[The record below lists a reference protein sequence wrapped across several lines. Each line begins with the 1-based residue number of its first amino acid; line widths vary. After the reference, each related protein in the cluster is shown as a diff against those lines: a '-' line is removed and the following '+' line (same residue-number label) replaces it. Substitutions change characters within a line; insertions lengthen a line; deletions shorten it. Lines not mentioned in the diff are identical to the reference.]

1 MEARQMKA
9 RVRLVCV
16 FLMLGLSGC
25 PLEKGIEAGVEGND
39 DSDTPSTPALSDAHA
54 GTLLKVTNVGPDDEC
69 AAGGTRIDVGTD
81 DDSDGVLDADE
92 IEQYSRV
99 CDGVSGANGEQGND
113 GADGTAGADG
123 EDGMAGVDGVD
134 GADGADGIDG
144 ADGLAGAEGLTSL
157 MRVTADEPSDT
168 CPAGGSL
175 VETGIDDDR
184 DTVLDDAE
192 IDRSALV
199 CNGQDGADGEDAE
212 SDDDSCF
219 VEHAAD
225 VIRLVCADHT
235 RVLDSHILMPQAATS
250 SSITGG
256 WSAGQAAASDQA
268 GWMSELDSG
277 NPEWLQY
284 DFGTPMVLT
293 QVHAYAVMGRH
304 GVHPVIQGSND
315 GITWTELVALG
326 NGAGPGAAPWHGYGS
341 MSEPIVT
348 STAYRYARLYS
359 EPAPFIYYSW
369 LAFEGVV
376 AR

>member
-1 MEARQMKA
+1 MKA

-16 FLMLGLSGC
+16 LLMLSLSGC

-54 GTLLKVTNVGPDDEC
+54 GTLLKVTSVGPDDEC

-81 DDSDGVLDADE
+81 DDSDGLLDADE

-99 CDGVSGANGEQGND
+99 CNGSSGVDGEQGSD
-113 GADGTAGADG
+113 GSDGTDGADG
-123 EDGMAGVDGVD
+123 EDGMVGSDGVD
-134 GADGADGIDG
+134 GADGADG
-144 ADGLAGAEGLTSL
+144 ADGLAGAEGLTSV

-199 CNGQDGADGEDAE
+199 CNGQDGADGEDGA
-212 SDDDSCF
+212 SGDDSCF

-225 VIRLVCADHT
+225 VIRLVCPDHT
-235 RVLDSHILMPQAATS
+235 RLLESHMLMPAAATS

-256 WSAGQAAASDQA
+256 WSAGQAVASDQA

-284 DFGTPMVLT
+284 DFGTPVVLT
-293 QVHAYAVMGRH
+293 RVHAYAVMGRA
-304 GVHPVIQGSND
+304 GTHPVIQGSND

-326 NGAGPGAAPWHGYGS
+326 NDGVGEAPWHGYGS
-341 MSEPIVT
+341 MSEPIT
-348 STAYRYARLYS
+348 SSTAYRYARLYS
-359 EPAPFIYYSW
+359 ETAPFIYYSW
-369 LAFEGVV
+369 LAFEGVN
-376 AR
+376 AQ